1 PIFNGLW
8 TLCGSPCVN
17 VPLMTSEDGL
27 PMGVQLVGGHG
38 QDGRLMRSAQWLF
51 DWADGATQ

>member
-1 PIFNGLW
+1 
-8 TLCGSPCVN
+8 
-17 VPLMTSEDGL
+17 MTSEDGL